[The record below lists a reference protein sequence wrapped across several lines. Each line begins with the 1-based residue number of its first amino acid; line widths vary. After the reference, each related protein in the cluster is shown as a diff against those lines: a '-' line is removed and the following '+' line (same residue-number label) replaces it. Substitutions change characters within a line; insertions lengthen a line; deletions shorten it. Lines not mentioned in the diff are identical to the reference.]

1 MIVSLVNFSGL
12 VKTETFDAF
21 AFAFALALAFVLALA
36 FAFAFALAPVLALAF
51 ASSLAFSKPSFWN
64 SSDVVWIGH
73 YVFSTILIL
82 GTEVL
87 LAFDFL
93 SDLRA
98 FRADSI
104 QFPKTGK

>member
-21 AFAFALALAFVLALA
+21 AFAFAFAFALAFVL
-36 FAFAFALAPVLALAF
+36 VLAF

-82 GTEVL
+82 GTEV
-87 LAFDFL
+87 F
-93 SDLRA
+93 
-98 FRADSI
+98 
-104 QFPKTGK
+104 

>member
-82 GTEVL
+82 GTEV
-87 LAFDFL
+87 F
-93 SDLRA
+93 
-98 FRADSI
+98 
-104 QFPKTGK
+104 

>member
-1 MIVSLVNFSGL
+1 MINSLVNFSGL
-12 VKTETFDAF
+12 VKTETFDVF
-21 AFAFALALAFVLALA
+21 AFAFALAFALAFA

-82 GTEVL
+82 GTEV
-87 LAFDFL
+87 F
-93 SDLRA
+93 
-98 FRADSI
+98 
-104 QFPKTGK
+104 

>member
-21 AFAFALALAFVLALA
+21 AFAFALAFVLVLA
-36 FAFAFALAPVLALAF
+36 FAFAFGLAPVLALAF

-64 SSDVVWIGH
+64 SFDVVWIGH

-82 GTEVL
+82 GTEV
-87 LAFDFL
+87 F
-93 SDLRA
+93 
-98 FRADSI
+98 
-104 QFPKTGK
+104 